1 MSAPVIP
8 WDTSALTTPLDRGAI
23 RAAAR
28 RTRPGG
34 VVGALGP
41 AGRPLAVAVAV
52 AVVLGLV
59 VLLVLGSLLASLPA
73 MLAGGGA
80 FPILALVLIAAVVA
94 GVAAAVVGAIRGL
107 RRWDEKRMR
116 LSSFAAANGFAAAGT
131 VSRPALPGLLFHV
144 GDGRRSEDVVR
155 VPSPRWTEIGNYRYS
170 TGRGRDRVTH
180 EWGYLA
186 VRLPQPLPHIVLD
199 AVGNDA
205 PFGVSNLPVGFERG
219 QRLSL
224 EGDFDRVFT
233 LYCPEGYERDA
244 LYLFTPDVMALFADA
259 AGRLDAEIVD
269 DWLFLYSGRDLSTLD
284 PATWERVHAV
294 LVTLDGKLCQWA
306 RWRDGRADAPH
317 SRAAARETSAT
328 VAAGGRRLR
337 RRAPWGAI
345 VVVALVATFW
355 LLAQSGL
362 LASWLG
368 G

>member
-8 WDTSALTTPLDRGAI
+8 WDTSALATPLDRGAI

-41 AGRPLAVAVAV
+41 AGRPLAV

-94 GVAAAVVGAIRGL
+94 GVAAAVIGAIRGL

-131 VSRPALPGLLFHV
+131 MSRPALPGLLFHV

-155 VPSPRWTEIGNYRYS
+155 IPSPRWTEVGNYRYS

-180 EWGYLA
+180 E
-186 VRLPQPLPHIVLD
+186 
-199 AVGNDA
+199 
-205 PFGVSNLPVGFERG
+205 
-219 QRLSL
+219 
-224 EGDFDRVFT
+224 
-233 LYCPEGYERDA
+233 
-244 LYLFTPDVMALFADA
+244 
-259 AGRLDAEIVD
+259 
-269 DWLFLYSGRDLSTLD
+269 STLD

-294 LVTLDGKLCQWA
+294 LVALDGKLGQWA
-306 RWRDGRADAPH
+306 RWRDERADAPFF
-317 SRAAARETSAT
+317 
-328 VAAGGRRLR
+328 L
-337 RRAPWGAI
+337 
-345 VVVALVATFW
+345 
-355 LLAQSGL
+355 SG
-362 LASWLG
+362 
-368 G
+368 